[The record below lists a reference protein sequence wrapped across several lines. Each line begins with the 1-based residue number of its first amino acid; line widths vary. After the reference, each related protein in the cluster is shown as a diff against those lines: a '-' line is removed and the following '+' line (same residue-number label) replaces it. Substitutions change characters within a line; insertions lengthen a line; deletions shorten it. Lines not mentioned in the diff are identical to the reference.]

1 MASVLQKIKI
11 WLTTIQNSDEKTKR
25 RYLIIASAITMILI
39 ISLWLIYLKSTI
51 QGVNQETASQ
61 TSNTQFWQI
70 FKSGLNITGQ
80 SIKENIQ
87 NIISQIFQ
95 GKTITIK

>member
-1 MASVLQKIKI
+1 MFQKIKN
-11 WLTTIQNSDEKTKR
+11 WLTKIQNSDEKTKR

-39 ISLWLIYLKSTI
+39 ISLWLICLKSTI
-51 QGVNQETASQ
+51 SGINQKITDQ
-61 TSNTQFWQI
+61 TSNTQFWQV
-70 FKSGLNITGQ
+70 FKNGLNITGQ

>member
-1 MASVLQKIKI
+1 MFQKIKN
-11 WLTTIQNSDEKTKR
+11 WLIKIQNSDEKTKR
-25 RYLIIASAITMILI
+25 RYLMITSAITMILI

-51 QGVNQETASQ
+51 SGVNQEIVNQ
-61 TSNTQFWQI
+61 TSNTQFWQV
-70 FKSGLNITGQ
+70 FKNGLNITGQ